1 MGRQRG
7 CRLGLRGALRLVGGV
22 GQAGSPVWV
31 PGLAF
36 CPVKAPWGETSA
48 EIAFSA
54 QRSGQ
59 RLWSLWPLP
68 LVCCG
73 GVLLSHN
80 PSVAVPSALP
90 GLASRFG
97 MLLGVSPV
105 L

>member
-1 MGRQRG
+1 M
-7 CRLGLRGALRLVGGV
+7 VGGV

-36 CPVKAPWGETSA
+36 CPVTSA
-48 EIAFSA
+48 VGRDISKDSIQQAKTAFGK

-59 RLWSLWPLP
+59 RLWSLWPLAS
-68 LVCCG
+68 VCCG

>member
-1 MGRQRG
+1 M
-7 CRLGLRGALRLVGGV
+7 VGGV

-31 PGLAF
+31 SGLAF
-36 CPVKAPWGETSA
+36 CPVKAPWRVTSVKTAFGKA

-68 LVCCG
+68 SVCCG